1 MPATCPHCGFIL
13 QAPNLK
19 PGVLLTC
26 PSCNEAYRSDP
37 QPATKPV
44 SPSPASGGIVG
55 LNQPIRP
62 GVVAGGVL
70 AVVLTFFVLAFA
82 FNPPGRS
89 ETRSDVPPLVQE
101 IEDLARFIRFLVI
114 YEIIAATFCGLL
126 VGERRE
132 RGLAGAAL
140 GFFFGPLGVL
150 AAFALDARP
159 RCPQCCIRVERPA
172 TVCPG
177 CGLRFARD

>member
-1 MPATCPHCGFIL
+1 MPATCPFCGFVL

-26 PSCNEAYRSDP
+26 PACNRGYRSEP
-37 QPATKPV
+37 RPGPEPA
-44 SPSPASGGIVG
+44 SPARVSRDVVG
-55 LNQPIRP
+55 WNQPIRP

-70 AVVLTFFVLAFA
+70 AVVLAFFVLAFA

-101 IEDLARFIRFLVI
+101 IEDLARFIRFLII

-159 RCPQCCIRVERPA
+159 RCPQCCSRVERPA

-177 CGLRFARD
+177 CGLQLARD